1 MPSKK
6 APTNMTAARGGVIA
20 PDLCASATLL
30 GSIPVIFP
38 DTTERTMPGIQKQ
51 LKQSSDH
58 EADICVIGSGPAGYV
73 AAIRAAQLGARVVV
87 IEKGAVGG
95 VCLNVGCIPTKVL
108 LSSVAVLDGC
118 RRAAEFGV
126 DTTSCAANIPVMM
139 ARKDKIV
146 RELTSGVESLLRKNK
161 ARLVRGFARIT
172 GIHEVT
178 VETDHGAQVVTADKI
193 LIATGSTPAVLSVPG
208 LDPELDSGGPNVWT
222 STEALTFD
230 HVPKKLLVVGAGAI
244 GLEAGFT
251 FARLGSEVTVVEIMG
266 QIIPAAD
273 AEIAKDLMKALE
285 VAGMKFLLN
294 STVVRAEDIPNGKRV
309 TTTTPDGER
318 EIECEKVL
326 VAVGRR
332 TVIDGIGLDTV
343 GVKHDG
349 RKIQVN
355 ESMQTN
361 IPNIYAAGDVIGE
374 PMLAHV
380 GWTEGIVAVEHAMG
394 LASRMSYKAYPA
406 CIYTT
411 PQCASVGLTEEQ
423 ARERRGDIRVGKFGF
438 GHNGKAMAIGETVG
452 YVKIITEPRH
462 GEILGVH
469 IIGPHATD
477 MIAEAVLAIANELTV
492 NELMS
497 AIAPHPTLS
506 ESVQEAAY
514 DTQGRSIHK

>member
-1 MPSKK
+1 LPSKNEPINR
-6 APTNMTAARGGVIA
+6 AAARGGTIA
-20 PDLCASATLL
+20 PDLCASASLL
-30 GSIPVIFP
+30 GSIPIISP
-38 DTTERTMPGIQKQ
+38 QALERTMPGIKEQ

-58 EADICVIGSGPAGYV
+58 EADICIIGSGPAGYV

-87 IEKGAVGG
+87 IEKNAVGG
-95 VCLNVGCIPTKVL
+95 TCLNVGCIPTKVL
-108 LSSVAVLDGC
+108 LSSVGALDGC

-126 DTTSCAANIPVMM
+126 DVTGCAANIPAMM

-146 RELTSGVESLLRKNK
+146 RQLTSGVEGLLRKNK
-161 ARLVRGFARIT
+161 VRLVRGHGRIT

-178 VETDHGAQVVTADKI
+178 VQTDQGAQVVTADKI
-193 LIATGSTPAVLSVPG
+193 LIATGSMPAVLPVPG
-208 LDPELDSGGPNVWT
+208 LEIGPNVWT

-230 HVPKKLLVVGAGAI
+230 QAPKRLLVVGAGAI
-244 GLEAGFT
+244 GLEAGYT

-273 AEIAKDLMKALE
+273 AEIARDLMKALE
-285 VAGMKFLLN
+285 AAGMKFLLN
-294 STVVRAEDIPNGKRV
+294 STVVRAADTPNGKRV
-309 TTTTPDGER
+309 AITTPDGEQ
-318 EIECEKVL
+318 EIECDKVL

-349 RKIQVN
+349 GKIQVN

-394 LASRMSYKAYPA
+394 LASRMSYKACPA

-411 PQCASVGLTEEQ
+411 PECASVGLTEEQ
-423 ARERRGDIRVGKFGF
+423 ARERCGDIRVGKFGF
-438 GHNGKAMAIGETVG
+438 GHNGKAMAIGETDG
-452 YVKIITEPRH
+452 YVKIITDPGF
-462 GEILGVH
+462 GEVLGVH
-469 IIGPHATD
+469 ILGPHATD
-477 MIAEAVLAIANELTV
+477 MIAEAVLAVANELTV
-492 NELMS
+492 DELMS
-497 AIAPHPTLS
+497 AIHPHPTLS
-506 ESVQEAAY
+506 EVIQEAAY
-514 DTQGRSIHK
+514 DTRARSIHK